1 MNSYGAIA
9 QAFPNPDWVL
19 EDKPRAITA
28 FFKNLTKETSENT
41 KKAEITLTYMRTCY
55 IIIIRYNIFIFD
67 FLTDSKIFDF
77 EGA

>member
-9 QAFPNPDWVL
+9 QVFPNPDWVL

-41 KKAEITLTYMRTCY
+41 KKSRNYLDLYENLL
-55 IIIIRYNIFIFD
+55 YNNYQI
-67 FLTDSKIFDF
+67 
-77 EGA
+77 

>member
-41 KKAEITLTYMRTCY
+41 KKSRNYLDLYENLLYNNY
-55 IIIIRYNIFIFD
+55 QNIFIFD

>member
-1 MNSYGAIA
+1 MNSYGAIT

-41 KKAEITLTYMRTCY
+41 KKSRNYLDLYENLL
-55 IIIIRYNIFIFD
+55 YNNYQI
-67 FLTDSKIFDF
+67 
-77 EGA
+77 